1 MWHKRVFM
9 GRSVVCVSQQVV
21 IMQDNSVHYLE
32 L

>member
-9 GRSVVCVSQQVV
+9 GRSVVCVGV
-21 IMQDNSVHYLE
+21 IMQRRKDNSVHYLE